1 MFNSVFGDLT
11 LVTNTELPI
20 HKQWFTVACSDNSVT
35 MSFGESKTLRINS
48 MGLWTHSVL
57 FWQGELDADFKLLL
71 DTLPDSSVI
80 YKNSKIIAIYLKN
93 NVDYGC
99 LRVSLRLH
107 KNAEPVIRNLVDDK
121 YLEKLDTLYDI
132 YTDKM
137 DINACL
143 NFWVGAPLNTD
154 LKGSSY
160 DTKLVRKKIYNDFT
174 APFLE
179 DHLAVS
185 AEMENKMGMALNVPR
200 VDKIRYIIVRMFKLS
215 KELQTL
221 DN

>member
-1 MFNSVFGDLT
+1 MFNSVFDDLT
-11 LVTNTELPI
+11 VVTNTELPVN
-20 HKQWFTVACSDNSVT
+20 KQWFTVACSDNSVT
-35 MSFGESKTLRINS
+35 LSFGESKTLRINS
-48 MGLWTHSVL
+48 IGLWTHSVL

-71 DTLPDSSVI
+71 ETLPDSSII

-107 KNAEPVIRNLVDDK
+107 KNSEPVIRNLVHDK
-121 YLEKLDTLYDI
+121 YLEKLDKLYEI
-132 YTDKM
+132 YTDTM
-137 DINACL
+137 DVNACL

-154 LKGSSY
+154 LTGSSY
-160 DTKLVRKKIYNDFT
+160 DTQLVRKKIYNEFT

-179 DHLAVS
+179 DHQSVS

-200 VDKIRYIIVRMFKLS
+200 VIKIRYIIARMFGLAKNLHTS
-215 KELQTL
+215 
-221 DN
+221 